1 MMPKSWVLNLGY
13 DSHSQ
18 KTRSRRGMP
27 LLRNKRMHQLV
38 LLLFALFAT
47 QALSKRAADPKDDPL
62 GEVVDEE
69 PDYNDGP
76 QNPAG
81 TELAPVL
88 PFTEKDQRTRAQL
101 MEKYPTYESLNL
113 EIASIEPEAGPMNGA
128 TRVLVRGGP
137 FKDMALLYPRPK
149 CKFGRN
155 DKIVDAAYVHCRES
169 PTAMDELEG
178 HHANRV
184 SIFFPIT
191 L

>member
-1 MMPKSWVLNLGY
+1 MMPKSWVTNLGY

-18 KTRSRRGMP
+18 KTRSRGGTP

-38 LLLFALFAT
+38 LLLFALFVT
-47 QALSKRAADPKDDPL
+47 QALSKKAADPKDDPL
-62 GEVVDEE
+62 GEIVDEE

-76 QNPAG
+76 TNTAG
-81 TELAPVL
+81 TDIVL
-88 PFTEKDQRTRAQL
+88 PFTERDQRTRAQL
-101 MEKYPTYESLNL
+101 LEKYPTYESLGL
-113 EIASIEPEAGPMNGA
+113 EIASIEPEAGPMSGA

-137 FKDMALLYPRPK
+137 FKDMALVYPRPK

-155 DKIVDAAYVHCRES
+155 DKIVDAAYVHCREA
-169 PTAMDELEG
+169 PTPMEELEG